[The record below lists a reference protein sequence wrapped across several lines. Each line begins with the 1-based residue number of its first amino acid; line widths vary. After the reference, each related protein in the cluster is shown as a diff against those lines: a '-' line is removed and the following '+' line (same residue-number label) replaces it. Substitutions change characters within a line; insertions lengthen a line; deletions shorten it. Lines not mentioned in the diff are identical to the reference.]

1 LLLAAPL
8 ALLTP
13 QSWILGNLLA
23 RIPGVDPLSKLALLT
38 DRAPIW
44 LAKGGLE
51 AAVLAAAALTA
62 GRAGALAY
70 AGLAAAALTANT
82 PAEFAGFAY
91 RHFLAALPFSGLGK
105 RAYTAAAALA
115 TIPYAIQVWYF
126 GLTWDW
132 AVRYWEAF
140 ARGTPI
146 QGPIEESYR
155 ALYG

>member
-1 LLLAAPL
+1 
-8 ALLTP
+8 
-13 QSWILGNLLA
+13 
-23 RIPGVDPLSKLALLT
+23 
-38 DRAPIW
+38 
-44 LAKGGLE
+44 
-51 AAVLAAAALTA
+51 VLAAATLTA

-91 RHFLAALPFSGLGK
+91 KNFLVALPFSGLGK

-115 TIPYAIQVWYF
+115 AILYGIQVWYF

-140 ARGTPI
+140 AGGTPI
-146 QGPIEESYR
+146 QGPIEESHR

>member
-1 LLLAAPL
+1 VISLVLISGLATA
-8 ALLTP
+8 T
-13 QSWILGNLLA
+13 
-23 RIPGVDPLSKLALLT
+23 
-38 DRAPIW
+38 
-44 LAKGGLE
+44 
-51 AAVLAAAALTA
+51 LTA

-70 AGLAAAALTANT
+70 AGLAAAALAANT

-140 ARGTPI
+140 AGGTPI